1 MKIVNKRFKET
12 VDYIDKN
19 TELIVKVRDKDM
31 SSIALVGKI
40 GELTYIDL
48 NVEFGDGRMYKCN
61 GAISYQGY
69 DANPT
74 DILGI
79 CKRVKTEKELIELI
93 DKSISIAN
101 KLSQTIYQLEKD
113 WNE

>member
-1 MKIVNKRFKET
+1 M
-12 VDYIDKN
+12 
-19 TELIVKVRDKDM
+19 
-31 SSIALVGKI
+31 
-40 GELTYIDL
+40 TYIDL
-48 NVEFGDGRMYKCN
+48 NVEFGE
-61 GAISYQGY
+61 GY

>member
-1 MKIVNKRFKET
+1 MKIVNKMFKET

-40 GELTYIDL
+40 GEWTYIDL
-48 NVEFGDGRMYKCN
+48 NVEFGDRRIYKCN

-93 DKSISIAN
+93 DKSIAIAN
-101 KLSQTIYQLEKD
+101 KLSVTICQLEKD
-113 WNE
+113 LNE

>member
-12 VDYIDKN
+12 ADYIDKN

-61 GAISYQGY
+61 GAISYQ
-69 DANPT
+69 
-74 DILGI
+74 
-79 CKRVKTEKELIELI
+79 
-93 DKSISIAN
+93 
-101 KLSQTIYQLEKD
+101 
-113 WNE
+113 